1 MDLLMSQMY
10 CQIKLMIVL
19 NKWLTKLINLN
30 NKKLVINKLIRF
42 QIIIEIKLQM
52 PI

>member
-1 MDLLMSQMY
+1 MSQMY

-30 NKKLVINKLIRF
+30 NKKLVISKLIRF

-52 PI
+52 SI